1 MPLCPP
7 PSFPPSPTRFSLG
20 ALDGALVSPHPPFQ
34 SELEF
39 RGTGFWLEAAGPEG
53 PLLLVTEWARPS
65 ASRGWGMG
73 VSRGRPLTPRVLCPQ
88 EPDQVYEGITFDDFL
103 KVGV

>member
-39 RGTGFWLEAAGPEG
+39 RGTGFRLEAAGPEG
-53 PLLLVTEWARPS
+53 PPLLVTEWARPS
-65 ASRGWGMG
+65 ASRGGWGGMG
-73 VSRGRPLTPRVLCPQ
+73 VSREAAHSACVLSP
-88 EPDQVYEGITFDDFL
+88 GA
-103 KVGV
+103 